1 MKLALYCGSS
11 SNRCTVATWN
21 SWNSCHSSL
30 VTWYATLITLHPQET
45 EN

>member
-11 SNRCTVATWN
+11 SNRCTVATWT
-21 SWNSCHSSL
+21 SCHSSL
-30 VTWYATLITLHPQET
+30 ITWYATLITLHPQET